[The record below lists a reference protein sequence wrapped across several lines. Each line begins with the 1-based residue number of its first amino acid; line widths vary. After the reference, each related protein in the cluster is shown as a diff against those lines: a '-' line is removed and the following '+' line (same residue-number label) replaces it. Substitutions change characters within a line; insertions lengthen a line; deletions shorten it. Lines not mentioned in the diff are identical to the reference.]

1 MRSAGAAIWR
11 LTTSLGERWSRN
23 RVDDLG
29 PQPREAL
36 QVGATLRLE
45 ALDDVAV
52 LVAAALARIE
62 LAWLQDLLVVD
73 PRDEDSH
80 LVAEIGVGLP
90 LDGALG
96 DRLHCGARVG
106 D

>member
-1 MRSAGAAIWR
+1 MRSGGAAMWR
-11 LTTSLGERWSRN
+11 LTTSLGERRSRN

-29 PQPREAL
+29 TQPWEAL

-45 ALDDVAV
+45 ALHDVAV
-52 LVAAALARIE
+52 LVPPALPRVE

-73 PRDEDSH
+73 PRDAGGH

-90 LDGALG
+90 RDGALG
-96 DRLHCGARVG
+96 DRLHR
-106 D
+106 